1 MAPLPPEVRALVE
14 GRNFAHVASL
24 MPDGSPHSVPV
35 WVGLEGDLLTFYTAS
50 PKSQKVRNLL
60 RDPRVGISIVDH
72 DNPYRAARIRGRVA
86 ETRTGEEALAA
97 MDRICER
104 YTGRPF
110 PMRSTEG
117 TLFMVEAERAALMEL
132 PFRHE
137 PEPGGDPQAA
147 A

>member
-1 MAPLPPEVRALVE
+1 MAPLPPEVRTLFE

-35 WVGLEGDLLTFYTAS
+35 WVGLEGERITFYTGS

-60 RDPRVGISIVDH
+60 RDPRVAISITDH
-72 DNPYRAARIRGRVA
+72 DNPYRMARVRGRVV
-86 ETRTGEEALAA
+86 ETRGGEEALAA

-117 TLFMVEAERAALMEL
+117 TLFLVEAERAGFTEL

-137 PEPGGDPQAA
+137 PAGDARA
-147 A
+147 SA

>member
-1 MAPLPPEVRALVE
+1 MAPLPPEVRALFE

-24 MPDGSPHSVPV
+24 MPDGSPHTVPV
-35 WVGLEGDLLTFYTAS
+35 WVGLEGDLIGFYTAS
-50 PKSQKVRNLL
+50 PNSQKVRNLL
-60 RDPRVGISIVDH
+60 RDPRVAISITDH
-72 DNPYRAARIRGRVA
+72 DNPYRMANVRGRVA

-97 MDRICER
+97 MDRICQR

-117 TLFMVEAERAALMEL
+117 TLFLVEAERARFMEL

-137 PEPGGDPQAA
+137 PGAGAGEAGAR
-147 A
+147 